1 MPKVYP
7 SRVGTGR
14 DIHWCGLLIYYS
26 YVGEVVAVAIVGD
39 VVRKSLIGG
48 VMSRGDRTV
57 VKAVKGG

>member
-1 MPKVYP
+1 M
-7 SRVGTGR
+7 
-14 DIHWCGLLIYYS
+14 
-26 YVGEVVAVAIVGD
+26 GEVVAVAIVGD